1 MSKNDITKNDL
12 AVSCHPDSL
21 LVPMIADAEVVVRTA
36 FQLKAVINH
45 SGTLNNGHYTAIVQ
59 AGSNWLNCDD
69 KKVRN
74 ADTSDLN
81 SAMSYVLFY
90 EKC

>member
-1 MSKNDITKNDL
+1 M
-12 AVSCHPDSL
+12 HPQHQVNYHAS
-21 LVPMIADAEVVVRTA
+21 DAEVVVRTA